1 MVERGTE
8 NPGVSG
14 SIPLL
19 GTILRLDES
28 VRTSI
33 KEEGNSKG
41 RNESFSPYSGARWL
55 NVSREE
61 VISRI

>member
-19 GTILRLDES
+19 GTI
-28 VRTSI
+28 
-33 KEEGNSKG
+33 
-41 RNESFSPYSGARWL
+41 FSPVRRDALWQK
-55 NVSREE
+55 
-61 VISRI
+61 

>member
-19 GTILRLDES
+19 GTIL
-28 VRTSI
+28 TQ
-33 KEEGNSKG
+33 KG
-41 RNESFSPYSGARWL
+41 GMRYGKSS
-55 NVSREE
+55 
-61 VISRI
+61 

>member
-19 GTILRLDES
+19 GTIFNT
-28 VRTSI
+28 VRRDALWQ
-33 KEEGNSKG
+33 K
-41 RNESFSPYSGARWL
+41 
-55 NVSREE
+55 
-61 VISRI
+61 

>member
-19 GTILRLDES
+19 GTIFLKGGMRYGKSSEG
-28 VRTSI
+28 RR
-33 KEEGNSKG
+33 KEG
-41 RNESFSPYSGARWL
+41 R
-55 NVSREE
+55 V
-61 VISRI
+61 